1 MEKRRNNTGKKRYN
15 RLLKFFLLCMV
26 FYVSFPAFAQNF
38 NGIQFSQK
46 GDFSVLED
54 SIFVLE
60 LVGVNLAD
68 VEVEYRTFPHGIDFV
83 SSEKN
88 NTFIRLDDG
97 STQKAVSI
105 MYTLRFLH
113 EGEYNLGSVP
123 LSIESVMHTIDFPIV
138 TVHPNLDTL
147 IPELLFVQNDP
158 LYALHTGTFSLQ
170 AKYFSSITALS
181 VDLSEQA
188 LIEQTSSQVS
198 IPSTDFPFSTEMVAL
213 ATFSCIP
220 FESGT
225 LELPQILASF
235 IAFNGTEHTITL
247 DGKTLTVFP
256 SENFLVPNYGNERH
270 LLDISMQQADSSVQ
284 SIPIDR
290 KESLVQSLAALRIS
304 EKYSLLPF
312 ESTQER
318 KVLEETE
325 NIQNVGEVSYTW
337 AIGAF
342 FFSVVLIFTSVIL
355 FKLKKK
361 LGLASLFCFLG
372 IALFALTVLYGKPL
386 LNRYALTY
394 GTQLYTIPE
403 YESNV
408 IDSLYPGL
416 RVQIIRSVGDWYLIE
431 KNDGRSGWILK
442 TDCVL
447 IER

>member
-1 MEKRRNNTGKKRYN
+1 MGKLRSNTGKKQYN
-15 RLLKFFLLCMV
+15 RLLRLFLLCM
-26 FYVSFPAFAQNF
+26 FLCILIPAFTQNF
-38 NGIQFSQK
+38 NSMHFSQK
-46 GDFSVLED
+46 NDFSVLEE
-54 SIFVLE
+54 SVFVLE

-68 VEVEYRTFPHGIDFV
+68 VDVAYRTFPHGIDFV
-83 SSEKN
+83 STEKN
-88 NTFIRLDDG
+88 NTFIRMDDG

-105 MYTLRFLH
+105 TYTLRFLQ

-123 LSIESVMHTIDFPIV
+123 LTIESSMYTVDFPVVI
-138 TVHPNLDTL
+138 VHPNLDTL
-147 IPELLFVQNDP
+147 IPELRFVQNDP
-158 LYALHTGTFSLQ
+158 LYALHTGNFSLQ
-170 AKYFSSITALS
+170 AKYFSSINALS
-181 VDLSEQA
+181 VDLSEHA
-188 LIEQTSSQVS
+188 LIEQTSSQVA
-198 IPSTDFPFSTEMVAL
+198 IPSTDFPFSTEMVTL

-220 FESGT
+220 FERGF
-225 LELPQILASF
+225 LELPQISASF
-235 IAFNGTEHTITL
+235 IAYNGTEHTITL
-247 DGKTLTVFP
+247 DGNATTVFP
-256 SENFLVPNYGNERH
+256 SEKFVEQNYGDERH
-270 LLDISMQQADSSVQ
+270 LIDISLQQADSSVQ

-447 IER
+447 IEQ